1 MELLFGVMKSSKVDY
16 GGTSRAVQWL
26 RLHTSTA
33 GGTSGAPDG
42 RTKIPHSIWH
52 SQKTKNWFWCLRDNS
67 MNVLKTIESH
77 I

>member
-16 GGTSRAVQWL
+16 GGTSLAVQWL

-42 RTKIPHSIWH
+42 RTKIPHAAWH
-52 SQKTKNWFWCLRDNS
+52 GQR
-67 MNVLKTIESH
+67 I
-77 I
+77 